1 MALSSSFNPFDLF
14 CVSQQKLND
23 NLISIF
29 RDYQIIEY
37 YLKWIYSYMRKGNPN
52 KNYKYIKDKTLG
64 NVINLLEKLDY
75 SDNSPWLSKGNYS
88 YLKDMTEIRNYYIH
102 KFFIDYLDAEYH
114 NDHNEHKNL
123 YAQLIKDKNEIK
135 KMCENIVKFC
145 NQVSSN

>member
-1 MALSSSFNPFDLF
+1 MALSSSFNPFGLF

-23 NLISIF
+23 SLISIF

-37 YLKWIYSYMRKGNPN
+37 YLKLIYSYMHKGNPN

-64 NVINLLEKLDY
+64 NVINLLKKLDY
-75 SDNSPWLSKGNYS
+75 SDNSPWLSKDDYS

-114 NDHNEHKNL
+114 NDHNERNNL
-123 YAQLIKDKNEIK
+123 YKQLIKDKDEIE
-135 KMCENIVKFC
+135 KMRENIVEFY

>member
-1 MALSSSFNPFDLF
+1 MH
-14 CVSQQKLND
+14 
-23 NLISIF
+23 
-29 RDYQIIEY
+29 
-37 YLKWIYSYMRKGNPN
+37 KGNPN

-102 KFFIDYLDAEYH
+102 KFFINYLDAEYN
-114 NDHNEHKNL
+114 NDHNKRNNL
-123 YAQLIKDKNEIK
+123 YKQLIKDKDVIE
-135 KMCENIVKFC
+135 KMRENIVEFY